1 MMIVKQKCDQCRRN
15 SWWYLESK
23 LIPAVH
29 QAHTPNDAKNNKR
42 EEGRAEKEEEVVV
55 DEE

>member
-1 MMIVKQKCDQCRRN
+1 MLIVKQKYDQCRRN

-29 QAHTPNDAKNNKR
+29 QAHTLNDAKNNKR

>member
-1 MMIVKQKCDQCRRN
+1 MLIVKQKCDQCRRN

-23 LIPAVH
+23 LIPVVH
-29 QAHTPNDAKNNKR
+29 QAHTLNDAKNNKR
-42 EEGRAEKEEEVVV
+42 EEGRAEKEVVVV